1 MSSVIEGNYNEND
14 KEISINVKRFF
25 LANYMTKLALHCE
38 HMGVKESGWEIKQ
51 QTIRILDLN
60 GCLFRVSNHY

>member
-1 MSSVIEGNYNEND
+1 MSRVIEGYYNEND

-25 LANYMTKLALHCE
+25 LTKLALHCE
-38 HMGVKESGWEIKQ
+38 HLGVKESGWEIKQ

>member
-1 MSSVIEGNYNEND
+1 MSRVIEGNYNENV

-38 HMGVKESGWEIKQ
+38 HLGVKESGWEINQ
-51 QTIRILDLN
+51 
-60 GCLFRVSNHY
+60 